1 VLVVRKPGASSS
13 VALTMVVAL
22 DGPAGAGKSTI
33 ARRLAARLGFVYID
47 TGAMYRAVALWAARR
62 GVAIEDEQG
71 MELLA
76 RDAEIALASNPPR
89 VWLNG
94 EDITGLIRTPEIAQ
108 AASKASAIAG
118 VRHALVEKQRAL
130 ADRESVVMEG
140 RDIGTVVF
148 PHASVKIF
156 LDAAPE
162 ERAKRRVEDPASPP
176 GLLFADV
183 LRDINERD
191 HRDRNRAEAPLKQAE
206 DAIYLDST
214 QMSIHEV
221 EEHILAIVRE
231 REGTATK

>member
-1 VLVVRKPGASSS
+1 
-13 VALTMVVAL
+13 MVVAL

-47 TGAMYRAVALWAARR
+47 TGAMYRAVALWAARQ
-62 GVAIEDEQG
+62 GIPIENEAG

-76 RDAEIALASNPPR
+76 RDAEIALASHPPR

-118 VRHALVEKQRAL
+118 VRRALVDKQRLL
-130 ADRESVVMEG
+130 AERESVVMEG

-148 PHASVKIF
+148 PNASVKIF
-156 LDAAPE
+156 LDAAAE
-162 ERAKRRVEDPASPP
+162 ERARRRVEDEAAPK
-176 GLLFADV
+176 GLVLADV

-191 HRDRNRAEAPLKQAE
+191 QRDRNRAEAPLRQAD

-214 QMSIHEV
+214 SMSILEV

-231 REGTATK
+231 REGTAVK

>member
-1 VLVVRKPGASSS
+1 
-13 VALTMVVAL
+13 MVVAL

-47 TGAMYRAVALWAARR
+47 TGAMYRAVALWAARQ
-62 GVAIEDEQG
+62 GIAIQNEAG

-76 RDAEIALASNPPR
+76 RDADIALASNPPR

-118 VRHALVEKQRAL
+118 VRRALVDKQRLL
-130 ADRESVVMEG
+130 AERESVVMEG

-148 PHASVKIF
+148 PNAGVKVF
-156 LDAAPE
+156 LDAAAE
-162 ERAKRRVEDPASPP
+162 ERARRRVEDEAAPK
-176 GLLFADV
+176 GLVLADV

-191 HRDRNRAEAPLKQAE
+191 QRDRNRAEAPLRQAD

-214 QMSIHEV
+214 NMSILEV

-231 REGTATK
+231 REGTAVK

>member
-1 VLVVRKPGASSS
+1 
-13 VALTMVVAL
+13 VALTIVVAL

-47 TGAMYRAVALWAARR
+47 TGAMYRAVALWAARN
-62 GVAIEDEQG
+62 GTAIENEPA

-76 RDAEIALASNPPR
+76 RDADIALASTPPR

-94 EDITGLIRTPEIAQ
+94 EDVTGLIRTPEIAQ

-130 ADRESVVMEG
+130 AERESVVMEG

-148 PHASVKIF
+148 PNASVKIF

-162 ERAKRRVEDPASPP
+162 ERARRRVEDPAAPR
-176 GLLFADV
+176 GLRLEDV

-191 HRDRNRAEAPLKQAE
+191 HRDRNRTEAPLKQAD
-206 DAIYLDST
+206 DALYLDST
-214 QMSIHEV
+214 NMSILEV

-231 REGTATK
+231 RESTATK